1 MIKSRTSKWITISI
15 IILIIGFSVTTHLD
29 ANNDDTPIVTLTQK
43 NFSETISSGVVLVD
57 FWAPW
62 CGPCR
67 KMAPVINELADDN
80 AGKAMVGKM
89 NVENY
94 KKFAISLGIKS
105 LPTFVVYK
113 DGKEMERLVGR
124 YTKEELQAIIDKYID
139 KKE

>member
-1 MIKSRTSKWITISI
+1 MRKSRTSKWLTISI
-15 IILIIGFSVTTHLD
+15 IILILGFSVTTHLEATTDD
-29 ANNDDTPIVTLTQK
+29 APTITITQK
-43 NFSETISSGVVLVD
+43 NFSETISSGVTLVD

-67 KMAPVINELADDN
+67 KMAPVINELADEN
-80 AGKAMVGKM
+80 IGKAVIGKM

-113 DGKEMERLVGR
+113 DGKEMERFVGR

-139 KKE
+139 KE